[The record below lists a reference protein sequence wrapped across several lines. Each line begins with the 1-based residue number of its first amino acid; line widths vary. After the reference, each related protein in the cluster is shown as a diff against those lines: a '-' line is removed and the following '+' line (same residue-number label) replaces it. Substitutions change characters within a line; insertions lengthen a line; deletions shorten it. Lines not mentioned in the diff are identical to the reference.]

1 MILLQRGNY
10 QTLIVFYDNELC
22 FMGATISVHLWGDGL
37 YMVITISAVS
47 QLLGNMLINQ
57 NSEAKQVM
65 LA

>member
-1 MILLQRGNY
+1 
-10 QTLIVFYDNELC
+10 
-22 FMGATISVHLWGDGL
+22 MGATISVHLWGDGL